1 MLVAIDPQATRLY
14 GSENDDD
21 DDEPPVYC
29 IFLAVELRGMC
40 RMRVCDAVSC
50 NLTVTNTILEE
61 F

>member
-21 DDEPPVYC
+21 DEPPLYC

-40 RMRVCDAVSC
+40 RMQVCGVVSC
-50 NLTVTNTILEE
+50 DLTVTNTFLEK